1 MEPLAA
7 PQGYSNAPPSNPAS
21 PPSLQLP
28 SAERAGVPA
37 LRRAAEEF
45 EALFLAEMLAPI
57 FETVDTEGLFGGGSA
72 ERIYRS
78 LLVQEYG
85 KALTQSGGV
94 GIADAVE
101 RELLKLQETQT

>member
-1 MEPLAA
+1 MESLTA
-7 PQGYSNAPPSNPAS
+7 PSALSNPAS
-21 PPSLQLP
+21 PPSLQLR
-28 SAERAGVPA
+28 SAERSEVPA

-57 FETVDTEGLFGGGSA
+57 FETMETDGPFGGGSA

-78 LLVQEYG
+78 LMVQEYG

-101 RELLKLQETQT
+101 RELLKLQETQE